1 MRRAALAL
9 LLALAAPSAAE
20 AQGAPEEP
28 AAPATPVAQ
37 PPPPTGPLAMRTG
50 YTPDPVRVQGRTV
63 GSRPLRELAPS
74 CPGHVGDAPSHVLN
88 LESNFPFLRVFAIA
102 PRDVTLAVRAPDG
115 RWRCGGRRVGE
126 APREQGVFGAGE
138 WQVWVGST
146 EPGVDIPYELVVTEF
161 RSVTPATGQGDTSSP
176 VGGGR
181 EIGLEVEAE
190 EGRYRDRRLRRG
202 FLPDPRE
209 DGGRG
214 GGEIDVRSLGGRCE
228 GYVGA
233 VPSHVLTLRSP
244 FDYFRVQ
251 LGDASGEATL
261 IVRTPGGRY
270 LCAAPSEV
278 NPHVDQDAWP
288 EGRYV
293 IWVGS
298 REPEATPE
306 YRICYTEVRPAE
318 GSVACGSDRMGRDT
332 GTRQRR
338 DPERAPPP
346 DEPVGDE

>member
-1 MRRAALAL
+1 VRSALVLALAL
-9 LLALAAPSAAE
+9 AWPSAALGQAAAQQQ
-20 AQGAPEEP
+20 AQGQAPM
-28 AAPATPVAQ
+28 A
-37 PPPPTGPLAMRTG
+37 LRTG
-50 YTPDPVRVQGRTV
+50 YTPDPVRMQGVAR
-63 GSRPLRELAPS
+63 GARPLRELAPS
-74 CPGHVGDAPSHVLN
+74 CPGHVGDAPSHVLE
-88 LESNFPFLRVFAIA
+88 LESSFPFLRLFAIA
-102 PRDVTLAVRAPDG
+102 PRDVTIAVRGPDG
-115 RWRCGGRRVGE
+115 RWRCGGRRIGE
-126 APREQGVFGAGE
+126 APREQGAFASGRWE
-138 WQVWVGST
+138 IWVGSL
-146 EPGVDIPYELVVTEF
+146 EADAEVPYELVVTEF
-161 RSVTPATGQGDTSSP
+161 RSVTPATGQGETSSP

-214 GGEIDVRSLGGRCE
+214 GGEIDVRSLGGQCE
-228 GYVGA
+228 GHVGA

-251 LGDASGEATL
+251 LGDATGEATL

-270 LCAAPSEV
+270 LCAAPSEE
-278 NPHVDQDAWP
+278 NPFVDQDAWA
-288 EGRYV
+288 EGRYA

-318 GSVACGSDRMGRDT
+318 GSVACGSDRT
-332 GTRQRR
+332 GSDGDAARPRRR
-338 DPERAPPP
+338 DPRRAPAP
-346 DEPVGDE
+346 DEPAADE